1 MKFSFLFTA
10 LLLFACSN
18 NNSTASDKATTA
30 ANESV
35 SEEKTTATSGEQG
48 NGIVG
53 QWQIKYIATDE
64 NGNRQ
69 LDENEI
75 KNASTQVND
84 YYNDYLKFSA
94 DGSCLFSKAK
104 SKGKY
109 KIEDESS
116 QSKLYIYDLY
126 NNEAYKYAI
135 SSISKDE
142 LRLMADPDVSSFV
155 VFKRI

>member
-1 MKFSFLFTA
+1 MKFPFLFSA

-18 NNSTASDKATTA
+18 NNTTASDKATTA
-30 ANESV
+30 ANEAA
-35 SEEKTTATSGEQG
+35 SEVKTTETSGEQG
-48 NGIVG
+48 NRPVG
-53 QWQIKYIATDE
+53 EWRLKYIAIDD
-64 NGNRQ
+64 NGNKQ

-75 KNASTQVND
+75 KNARTQVND

-109 KIEDESS
+109 KIEDESG

-126 NNEAYKYAI
+126 NNEAYNYTI
-135 SSISKDE
+135 FSVSKDE
-142 LRLMADPDVSSFV
+142 LQLYAGENSVL